1 MTSDPIDLDAFRRQR
16 AGKVFLVGAGPGD
29 PELLTLKGKR
39 CLESCDVVV
48 FDALVDPSLLE
59 HCGPRTERIHA
70 GKRHGAH
77 SMPQAEINAL
87 LVRLGRAGKV
97 VTRLKG
103 GDPFV
108 FGRGGEEALALAEAG
123 VAYEVVP
130 GVSAGSAVPAYAG
143 VPVTHRGVAQSV
155 TFVTGHPGEGS
166 GADWAALARVP
177 GTIVVFMGL
186 TSLAAIA
193 AGLVAGGKAATTP
206 VAVIAHGTRSSQ
218 RTVVSTLGEVALAAA
233 ELPSPALVV
242 VGDVVSLRDQIA
254 WVSER
259 ASADRTADEL
269 ARVVEAV
276 APRCATTGGE

>member
-1 MTSDPIDLDAFRRQR
+1 MTTEPIDLDAFRRHR
-16 AGKVFLVGAGPGD
+16 AGRVFLVGAGPGD

-48 FDALVDPSLLE
+48 FDALVDPALLE

-108 FGRGGEEALALAEAG
+108 FGRGGEEALALADAG
-123 VAYEVVP
+123 IPFEVVP

-143 VPVTHRGVAQSV
+143 VPVTHRGLSQSV
-155 TFVTGHPGEGS
+155 TFVTGHPGEGA
-166 GADWAALARVP
+166 GADWTALARVP

-186 TSLAAIA
+186 TSLGSIA
-193 AGLVAGGKAATTP
+193 AALVDGGKAATTP
-206 VAVIAHGTRSSQ
+206 VAVIAHGTKSSQ
-218 RTVVSTLGEVALAAA
+218 RTVVATLATIAAAAA

-242 VGDVVSLRDQIA
+242 VGDVVSLRGRVA
-254 WVSER
+254 WR
-259 ASADRTADEL
+259 AEDEL